1 MSGVAIIFETS
12 SLGTYFYNYF
22 HKYAYLIFPDWCFPK
37 LSPWRKDLDK
47 FIRMLQEGGIM
58 DYYKLKTGFYL
69 TRQKFLESNEEK
81 IIYVEPPVVAP
92 MSMQDILPIFYILGF
107 GLSFGLITFLIESM
121 MGSIKSH
128 KKVVP
133 TI

>member
-37 LSPWRKDLDK
+37 LSPWRKELDK
-47 FIRMLQEGGIM
+47 LIRMLQEAGLM
-58 DYYKLKTGFYL
+58 DHYKLKTFYL
-69 TRQKFLESNEEK
+69 TKRKFLESNEEK

-92 MSMQDILPIFYILGF
+92 IIMQDLLPIFYILGF
-107 GLSFGLITFLIESM
+107 GLSFGLITFLIEYL
-121 MGSIKSH
+121 MGSIKTH
-128 KKVVP
+128 KKVAP
-133 TI
+133 II